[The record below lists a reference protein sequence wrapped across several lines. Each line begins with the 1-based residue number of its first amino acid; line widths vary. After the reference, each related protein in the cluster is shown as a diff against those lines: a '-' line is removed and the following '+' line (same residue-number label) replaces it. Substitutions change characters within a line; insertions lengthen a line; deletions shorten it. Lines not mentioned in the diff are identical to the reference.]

1 MIHSISITNFKSI
14 KELTIELKPIN
25 VLIGPNGA
33 GKSNFVSFFNFVY
46 AIYDRQLAVYT
57 SDKGGADRI
66 LHLGSRQSPR
76 LGGMLNFSNT
86 NKYVFWLASNEQKS
100 FYFLKESDEFN
111 KEIGTMYYG
120 GSGWQEK
127 LYGSGHGESKL
138 RTDGSAR
145 AGFVKKYLDS
155 FRVYH
160 FHDTS
165 KNAPLKQTA
174 RIDDNRFLRP
184 DGSNL
189 PAFLYKLQQENI
201 QAYNRIEAV
210 VKLIAP
216 YFDRFD
222 LAPNGDF
229 IRLNWRQKNTD
240 IYLDASDLSDGTIRF
255 IALCTLLLQPQ
266 LPETILID
274 EPELGLHPYA
284 ITILAE
290 LVQGVAQQKKQIIM
304 STQSV
309 NLIDKFNPDD
319 IVVVDNIANE
329 SRFRRLDEQSL
340 EAWLEEYSIGELW
353 NKNVLG
359 GNP

>member
-1 MIHSISITNFKSI
+1 MIEFVSIRNFKSI
-14 KELTIELKPIN
+14 KDLTLELRPIN
-25 VLIGPNGA
+25 VLIGSNGA
-33 GKSNFVSFFNFVY
+33 GKSNFVNFFSFVY
-46 AIYDRQLAVYT
+46 AIYDGQLATYT
-57 SDKGGADRI
+57 SEKGGASRI
-66 LHLGSRQSPR
+66 LYLHSGQWLRDALTGSI
-76 LGGMLNFSNT
+76 NFSNVGE
-86 NKYVFWLASNEQKS
+86 YSFQLDRNEQNG
-100 FYFLKESDEFN
+100 FYFLGEAYRFKDKLNTTTPWNGDS
-111 KEIGTMYYG
+111 YG
-120 GSGWQEK
+120 R
-127 LYGSGHGESKL
+127 GHVEAL
-138 RTDGSAR
+138 VRTDTSTY
-145 AGFVKKYLDS
+145 AGYVKEYLES

-160 FHDTS
+160 FHNTS

-174 RIDDNRFLRP
+174 RLEDNRFLRA

-189 PAFLYKLQQENI
+189 PAFLYKLQQENT

-216 YFDRFD
+216 YFDRFE
-222 LAPNGDF
+222 LVPNGDY

-290 LVQGVAQQKKQIIM
+290 LIQSVAQQKKQVVM

-309 NLIDKFNPDD
+309 SLIDKFSPDD
-319 IVVVDNIANE
+319 IIVVDNVANE
-329 SRFRRLDEQSL
+329 SIFRRLDEQSL

>member
-1 MIHSISITNFKSI
+1 MIKEIAIQNFKSI
-14 KELTIELKPIN
+14 KELKLDLKPIN

-33 GKSNFVSFFNFVY
+33 GKSNFVSFFSFVY
-46 AIYDRQLAVYT
+46 AIYDKQLTTYT
-57 SDKGGADRI
+57 SDKGGADRV
-66 LHLGSRQSPR
+66 LHLGRRVSQQ
-76 LGGMLNFSNT
+76 LGGRLNFSDINR
-86 NKYVFWLASNEQKS
+86 YAFWLSPNEQNS
-100 FYFLKESDEFN
+100 FFFSDEYDEYN
-111 KEIGTMYYG
+111 LSKGDVGY
-120 GSGWQEK
+120 SGWSMDS
-127 LYGSGHGESKL
+127 YGRGHIESKL
-138 RTDGSAR
+138 HDLTSPRVNY
-145 AGFVKKYLDS
+145 VKKYLES

-160 FHDTS
+160 FHNTS
-165 KNAPLKQTA
+165 KSAPLKQTA
-174 RIDDNRFLRP
+174 RVDDNRFLRS
-184 DGSNL
+184 DGSNIA
-189 PAFLYKLQQENI
+189 AFLYKLQQEN
-201 QAYNRIEAV
+201 ALVYNRIEAV
-210 VKLIAP
+210 IKLIAP
-216 YFDRFD
+216 YFERFD
-222 LAPNGDF
+222 LQPNGNF

-290 LVQGVAQQKKQIIM
+290 LIQGVAHQKKQLIM

-309 NLIDKFNPDD
+309 NLIDKFSPDD
-319 IVVVDNIANE
+319 IIVVDNVANE